1 MVKNTG
7 EPPKRVRKRAASLP
21 PLLLHPEFWM
31 GRHQVIK
38 HLIGKNLIC
47 MNEDSEAD
55 LEICGKSRAE
65 TLRAFCGMKIQ
76 KEQEKGSKRGDTR

>member
-1 MVKNTG
+1 
-7 EPPKRVRKRAASLP
+7 
-21 PLLLHPEFWM
+21 
-31 GRHQVIK
+31 
-38 HLIGKNLIC
+38 